1 MKITSISYRALR
13 TGRGYNNAAVEAHA
27 QIDADDDPIRALEEL
42 KFWVEKRLDAS
53 LELDD
58 AYADLASVRGRV
70 ELAKRDAERIEQR
83 NQAARDHE
91 RIMREVE
98 AGSAVIKKFERLV
111 ELAQEHG
118 LSSEAAELDAAIETV
133 PF

>member
-1 MKITSISYRALR
+1 MKITSVSYRALR

-27 QIDADDDPIRALEEL
+27 TIDPDEDPIKAVEEL

-70 ELAKRDAERIEQR
+70 ETAQRELERLRDQSQTI
-83 NQAARDHE
+83 RDHSE
-91 RIMREVE
+91 LKRQIAAGHEVL
-98 AGSAVIKKFERLV
+98 KKFDKLV
-111 ELAQEHG
+111 ELAREHG
-118 LSSEAAELDAAIETV
+118 LSNAADLLDLAIDGV